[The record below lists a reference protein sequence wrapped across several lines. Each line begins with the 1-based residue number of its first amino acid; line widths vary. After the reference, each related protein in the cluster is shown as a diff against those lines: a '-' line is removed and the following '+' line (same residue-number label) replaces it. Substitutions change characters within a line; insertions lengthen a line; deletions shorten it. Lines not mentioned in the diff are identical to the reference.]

1 MMQMTRNDSYL
12 LALTVDA
19 YAIRHGLSYDDALDA
34 VYRSPV
40 MDILSREFTTLN
52 TYAPSVLAALIDEFA
67 DGSGTVAVQQ
77 NPTAR

>member
-1 MMQMTRNDSYL
+1 MTRNDSYL

-19 YAIRHGLSYDDALDA
+19 YAMLHDLSYDDALDA

-52 TYAPSVLAALIDEFA
+52 TYAPSDLAALIDEFA
-67 DGSGTVAVQQ
+67 AHSENEA
-77 NPTAR
+77 